1 MIKSDGE
8 IKRGQENLFKHI
20 YNICELCRDKG
31 LRVSQAEKIDIFK
44 SLPFLNVMQRNTL
57 KLALCM
63 QIAKSREDEAKF
75 NRLFETYWGVKV
87 EDTEGGLLT
96 TNAELLRTDLPSGRE
111 NEGHRDLLA
120 ETETEGYD
128 HTRNN
133 ANLLSRWNASAPP
146 LDETISKIAKKL
158 AFQKSR
164 RERISL
170 KGKRIDVRTSLRT
183 NICFG
188 GDLFK
193 IYKKNKK
200 LLKTKLV
207 LLCDVSGSMDV
218 FNSFL
223 LQLMFGIQKKIPT
236 SRTFVFSTKTN
247 EITEFLQNNNV
258 EESMIKISNA
268 VRHWSGG
275 TDIYATIKKLNK
287 TVLSESMKKNTIL
300 MIVSDGYGSNNFQD
314 NGSEISPL
322 EKEFQMCKRLVRTLV
337 WINPMY
343 GASTFE
349 VRAAALKTAMPYIDH
364 FLPAFN
370 TKALTKLVDGLMQ
383 IK

>member
-1 MIKSDGE
+1 ME
-8 IKRGQENLFKHI
+8 CFH
-20 YNICELCRDKG
+20 
-31 LRVSQAEKIDIFK
+31 
-44 SLPFLNVMQRNTL
+44 
-57 KLALCM
+57 
-63 QIAKSREDEAKF
+63 
-75 NRLFETYWGVKV
+75 
-87 EDTEGGLLT
+87 
-96 TNAELLRTDLPSGRE
+96 
-111 NEGHRDLLA
+111 
-120 ETETEGYD
+120 
-128 HTRNN
+128 
-133 ANLLSRWNASAPP
+133 PP

-170 KGKRIDVRTSLRT
+170 KGKRIDVRTSLRS

-258 EESMIKISNA
+258 EDSMIKISNA

-287 TVLSESMKKNTIL
+287 TVLSESMKKKH
-300 MIVSDGYGSNNFQD
+300 DFD
-314 NGSEISPL
+314 D
-322 EKEFQMCKRLVRTLV
+322 C
-337 WINPMY
+337 
-343 GASTFE
+343 
-349 VRAAALKTAMPYIDH
+349 
-364 FLPAFN
+364 
-370 TKALTKLVDGLMQ
+370 
-383 IK
+383 

>member
-1 MIKSDGE
+1 MLKSDRE

-20 YNICELCRDKG
+20 FNICELCRDKG

-87 EDTEGGLLT
+87 EDTEGFLT

-170 KGKRIDVRTSLRT
+170 KGKRIDVRTSLRS

-188 GDLFK
+188 R
-193 IYKKNKK
+193 
-200 LLKTKLV
+200 
-207 LLCDVSGSMDV
+207 
-218 FNSFL
+218 SF
-223 LQLMFGIQKKIPT
+223 
-236 SRTFVFSTKTN
+236 
-247 EITEFLQNNNV
+247 QN
-258 EESMIKISNA
+258 
-268 VRHWSGG
+268 
-275 TDIYATIKKLNK
+275 L
-287 TVLSESMKKNTIL
+287 
-300 MIVSDGYGSNNFQD
+300 
-314 NGSEISPL
+314 
-322 EKEFQMCKRLVRTLV
+322 
-337 WINPMY
+337 
-343 GASTFE
+343 
-349 VRAAALKTAMPYIDH
+349 
-364 FLPAFN
+364 
-370 TKALTKLVDGLMQ
+370 
-383 IK
+383 